1 MNAVSIAEQTEDQ
14 LDQDVSSASY
24 ASAILN
30 ILDDFAEEK
39 ARLQSTEQAMLN
51 ILEDFE
57 LEKAKVETANSALNQ
72 AVLAAAAANKELA
85 TFSYSVAH
93 DLRAP
98 LRSIDGFS
106 EALLE
111 DCGDE
116 LSDLGKGY
124 LTFVRDSAQRMAQL
138 IDDLLSLSKMS
149 QADMRPQPV
158 DLIALIIPIITD
170 LRRGEPSRIVDVVMP
185 EELVVVGD
193 PPLLKL
199 ALLNLLA
206 NAWKFTSKQ
215 AAAKIEIGIG
225 IENGVTT
232 YFVRDD
238 GAGFDMAYA
247 DKLFG
252 VFQRL
257 HTPADFDGTGIGL
270 ATVKRVVDRHGGR
283 IWADGE
289 VDHGATFHFTL
300 GEHQ

>member
-57 LEKAKVETANSALNQ
+57 LEKAKVETANSALKQ

>member
-57 LEKAKVETANSALNQ
+57 LEKAKVETANSALKQ

-124 LTFVRDSAQRMAQL
+124 LAFVRDSAQRMAQL

-300 GEHQ
+300 GEDQ

>member
-57 LEKAKVETANSALNQ
+57 LEKAKVETANSALKQ

-300 GEHQ
+300 GEDQ

>member
-57 LEKAKVETANSALNQ
+57 LEKAKVETANSALKQ

-289 VDHGATFHFTL
+289 VDHGATFYFTL
-300 GEHQ
+300 GEDQ